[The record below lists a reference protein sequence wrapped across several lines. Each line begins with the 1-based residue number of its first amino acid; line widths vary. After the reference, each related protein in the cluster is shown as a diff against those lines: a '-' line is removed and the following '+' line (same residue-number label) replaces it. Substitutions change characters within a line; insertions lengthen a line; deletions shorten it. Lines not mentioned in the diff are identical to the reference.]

1 MRFRLANGG
10 DYLFQAADEDEMGQ
24 WVGAINQVAAVE
36 LEGEPGKAHT
46 MPAGALGE
54 KEPKKRSF
62 FTLKKK

>member
-1 MRFRLANGG
+1 MN
-10 DYLFQAADEDEMGQ
+10 Q
-24 WVGAINQVAAVE
+24 WVSSINQVAAGE
-36 LEGEPGKAHT
+36 QEGEAGKAHT